1 MHTSKLVRFTA
12 VSAIAALALTA
23 CSDSES
29 TDSAANSVS
38 SAASESA
45 DESGSDSESS
55 NPADESQFPV
65 TVEHALGETVIEE
78 KPERVATVGW
88 ANHEVPLSFGIVPVG
103 MSKSTWG
110 DDDDNGIMPWTE
122 DKLEELGAEEP
133 VLFDETDGIP
143 FEQVA
148 DTQPDVILAAYSGLT
163 QEDYDTLSQIAPVV
177 AYPDKPWTTSAYD
190 MVSLDAAGLGL
201 SAEAEELNADLKKQ
215 VEEAMAQYPELEGK
229 KPLFTSFGGASSESQ
244 IGFYTL
250 DDPRAG
256 FLEEAG
262 FETPEIVKEYTG
274 NSDSFWEEV
283 SAENPEQFEDVDFF
297 ISYSSGDEAADQ
309 QALEDMQADPLMS
322 KIPAIAEG
330 RVVFLEAGPLG
341 AAANPSPLSIPWGI
355 DDYFAELNTAF
366 EAE

>member
-1 MHTSKLVRFTA
+1 MHTSKLVRLTA

-29 TDSAANSVS
+29 TDSAAGSD
-38 SAASESA
+38 SAASESSE
-45 DESGSDSESS
+45 DTGSESS

-65 TVEHALGETVIEE
+65 TVEHALGETVIET

-110 DDDDNGIMPWTE
+110 DDDENGIMPWTE

-133 VLFDETDGIP
+133 ALFDETDGIP
-143 FEQVA
+143 FEQIA

-201 SAEAEELNADLKKQ
+201 SEEAEELNADLQKQ

-229 KPLFTSFGGASSESQ
+229 KPLFTSFGGASSESM

-250 DDPRAG
+250 EDPRAG

-262 FETPEIVKEYTG
+262 FDTPEIVEEYTG
-274 NSDSFWEEV
+274 KSDSFWEEV

-309 QALEDMQADPLMS
+309 QTLEDMQADPLMS

-330 RVVFLEAGPLG
+330 RVVFLENGPLG

-355 DDYFAELNTAF
+355 DDYFAALNTAF

>member
-1 MHTSKLVRFTA
+1 MHTSKLVQLTA
-12 VSAIAALALTA
+12 ISAIAALALTA

-29 TDSAANSVS
+29 SGPADGTDSAAAGS
-38 SAASESA
+38 SEDTGAQ
-45 DESGSDSESS
+45 SS

-65 TVEHALGETVIEE
+65 TVEHALGETVVDA

-110 DDDDNGIMPWTE
+110 DDDGNGIMPWTE
-122 DKLEELGAEEP
+122 EKLDELGAEEP
-133 VLFDETDGIP
+133 ALFDETDGIP
-143 FEQVA
+143 FEQIA
-148 DTQPDVILAAYSGLT
+148 NTQPDVILAAYSGLT
-163 QEDYDTLSQIAPVV
+163 QEDYDTLSQIAPVI

-190 MVSLDAAGLGL
+190 MVTLDAAGLGL
-201 SAEAEELNADLKKQ
+201 SEEAEELNADLQKQ
-215 VEEAMAQYPELEGK
+215 VDEAMAQHPELEGK
-229 KPLFTSFGGASSESQ
+229 KPLFTSFGGASSESM

-274 NSDSFWEEV
+274 KSDAFWEEV

-309 QALEDMQADPLMS
+309 QSLEDMQADPLMS

-330 RVVFLEAGPLG
+330 RVVFLDNGPLG

-355 DDYFAELNTAF
+355 DDYVAELSTAF
-366 EAE
+366 ESEN

>member
-1 MHTSKLVRFTA
+1 MHTSKLVRLTA
-12 VSAIAALALTA
+12 VSAIAALALSA
-23 CSDSES
+23 CSDSGS
-29 TDSAANSVS
+29 TDSGANSDS
-38 SAASESA
+38 SANSAASDSN
-45 DESGSDSESS
+45 GSDSESS

-65 TVEHALGETVIEE
+65 TVEHALGETVIET

-88 ANHEVPLSFGIVPVG
+88 ANHEVPLSLGIVPVG
-103 MSKSTWG
+103 ISKATWG

-122 DKLEELGAEEP
+122 DKLAELGGEEP

-148 DTQPDVILAAYSGLT
+148 DTKPDVILAAYSGLT

-201 SAEAEELNADLKKQ
+201 ADEAKKLNADLKKQ
-215 VEEAMAQYPELEGK
+215 VDEAMAEYPELKGK
-229 KPLFTSFGGASSESQ
+229 KPLFTSFGGSSSESM

-274 NSDSFWEEV
+274 KSDSFWEEV
-283 SAENPEQFEDVDFF
+283 STENPEQFDDVDFF

-309 QALEDMQADPLMS
+309 EALEKMQADPLTS

-330 RVVFLEAGPLG
+330 RVVFLENGPLG
-341 AAANPSPLSIPWGI
+341 ASANPSPLSIPWGI
-355 DDYFAELNTAF
+355 DDYFAALNTAF